1 MSISDIPSATNT
13 GNLGM
18 CTAAYTAPE
27 LHVLER
33 NARPSIESNIDSL
46 GMVMAEFS
54 LPNRLTPWEGEALN
68 STIIYDFV
76 LRGQRPTISEKDLS
90 GSSTDCSRQWTRLL
104 QACWD
109 QNPSERPSTI
119 RTSTRSKCV
128 IHYVF
133 SFHFTHAQHSDR
145 ITQGTLGTT

>member
-1 MSISDIPSATNT
+1 
-13 GNLGM
+13 M
-18 CTAAYTAPE
+18 CTATYTAPE

-54 LPNRLTPWEGEALN
+54 LPNRLTTWEGEALN

-76 LRGQRPTISEKDLS
+76 CRGQRPTISEEDLS
-90 GSSTDCSRQWTRLL
+90 SLSTDCSRQWMKLL

-109 QNPSERPSTI
+109 QNPSRRPS
-119 RTSTRSKCV
+119 STEVDVQISSIASTEEGDSAKPFARKWKIIVCAV
-128 IHYVF
+128 
-133 SFHFTHAQHSDR
+133 R
-145 ITQGTLGTT
+145 